1 MGQFSKFFLA
11 FWILN
16 GQQVLLYY
24 SMSSFCFF
32 VSISHKNMG
41 NKKDAFILFRL
52 TKYLH
57 KTLTW
62 IKTTAQNNEWLDDME
77 KLENNGIL
85 IEKTKYAVEHYDHW
99 IKTEWRFVNM
109 LSVMR
114 KHIEA

>member
-1 MGQFSKFFLA
+1 
-11 FWILN
+11 
-16 GQQVLLYY
+16 
-24 SMSSFCFF
+24 
-32 VSISHKNMG
+32 
-41 NKKDAFILFRL
+41 
-52 TKYLH
+52 
-57 KTLTW
+57 
-62 IKTTAQNNEWLDDME
+62 ME